1 MSGEVTFEAFCL
13 ASHARLLRQL
23 TAMTGDLERA
33 KDVLQEAYARAWVH
47 WGRVAAL
54 DEPEAWVR
62 RVAWRLAVS
71 QHRRSATLAR
81 LLPRV
86 RADGEVRQVPVD
98 EVLDV
103 QRALRELTPEQRR
116 ALVLFHV
123 VGLSVEAIAAE
134 TGASTGTVKS
144 RLFRGRAAMAARLGP
159 EYRASQHP
167 AGAATKERSHE

>member
-1 MSGEVTFEAFCL
+1 MAGEVAFEAFCL
-13 ASHARLLRQL
+13 ATHARLLRQL
-23 TAMTGDLERA
+23 TAMTADPERA

-47 WGRVAAL
+47 WGRVSTL

-71 QHRRSATLAR
+71 QHRRSVTLAR
-81 LLPRV
+81 LLPRFRV
-86 RADGEVRQVPVD
+86 DVEVRPVPVD

-103 QRALRELTPEQRR
+103 QHALRQLTPEQRR

-123 VGLSVEAIAAE
+123 VGMSVEAIAAE
-134 TGASTGTVKS
+134 TGATTGTVKS

-159 EYRASQHP
+159 EYQAAKQQHRL
-167 AGAATKERSHE
+167 ATKERSHE